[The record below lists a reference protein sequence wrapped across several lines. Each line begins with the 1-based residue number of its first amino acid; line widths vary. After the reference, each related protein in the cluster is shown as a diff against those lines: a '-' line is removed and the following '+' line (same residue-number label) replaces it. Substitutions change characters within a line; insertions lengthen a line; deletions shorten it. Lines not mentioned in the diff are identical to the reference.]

1 MSPDHRRHYH
11 HGRSP
16 AAWTGVVIA
25 GVAFVLGTIASIT
38 GPNWTLVWVSCGLL
52 LASLI
57 VTGVM
62 KKMGLGNG

>member
-1 MSPDHRRHYH
+1 MSSAQRRHYH

-16 AAWTGVVIA
+16 AAWTGT
-25 GVAFVLGTIASIT
+25 TIACIGFILATVASVT

-52 LASLI
+52 LLALI
-57 VTGVM
+57 VTGIM

>member
-1 MSPDHRRHYH
+1 MSSRRHYH

-25 GVAFVLGTIASIT
+25 CVGFVLATIASVT
-38 GPNWTLVWVSCGLL
+38 GPNWTLAWVSAAVLL
-52 LASLI
+52 LALV
-57 VTGVM
+57 VTGIM

>member
-1 MSPDHRRHYH
+1 MSQRRHYH

-16 AAWTGVVIA
+16 AAWTGVSIA
-25 GVAFVLGTIASIT
+25 VVGFLLATIAAMT
-38 GPNWTLVWVSCGLL
+38 GPNWVLAYVSAGLL
-52 LASLI
+52 LLALI

>member
-1 MSPDHRRHYH
+1 MSSRRHYH

-25 GVAFVLGTIASIT
+25 CVGFVLATIASVT
-38 GPNWTLVWVSCGLL
+38 GPNWTLAWVSASVLL
-52 LASLI
+52 LALV
-57 VTGVM
+57 VTGIM